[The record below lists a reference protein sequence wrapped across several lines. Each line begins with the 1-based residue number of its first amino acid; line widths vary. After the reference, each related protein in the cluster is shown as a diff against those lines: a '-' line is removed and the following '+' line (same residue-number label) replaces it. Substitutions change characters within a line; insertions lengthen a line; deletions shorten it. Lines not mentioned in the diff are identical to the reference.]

1 MRRCT
6 PGSVIRPMSGV
17 RAVRY
22 HRASPEVS
30 PVELIG
36 PPLPALPFSTL
47 AQALRALEDRPG
59 PWLTVVQGKA
69 DRVFTG
75 AELLALARAW
85 RAAARAAGLTRG
97 GRAVVLMPNDERF
110 VAAFAG
116 TLLAGA
122 TAVPLAFP
130 ATLSNPAEAIARL
143 APLVAAA
150 DPAVVLTTPELAQG
164 WPVPAVTA
172 PAPAPDQDEVLPEP
186 DDLAFLQFTSGSMGR
201 PKGAAISHRA
211 AMACTVSMGTAM
223 GLGPADVGLSW
234 LPLYHDMGLV
244 GAMLCPV
251 VFGFPLHLMRPG
263 EFLLH
268 PGRWL
273 ERAAAVRA
281 TVAAAPDFGWRLAAR
296 RLRGSPGDLSA
307 WRIGLDGAE
316 PVHRSTLDDVQAALG
331 PHGLPATALRP
342 SYGLAE
348 NTLGVCILDTSRP
361 GPDLEME
368 GRRVPSCGGPLPG
381 VTVRIDA
388 PEGEAGEIL
397 VRSAS
402 LMQGYFR
409 DAEATA
415 AALREGWLHTGDL
428 GVLSGGQLH
437 VTGRIKDLVIQ
448 NGVKFHPYDI
458 ERVAADAAEATP
470 NGAAAF
476 ARDSEEGE
484 RLVVVVEVPAR
495 RQEGVEKR
503 VRGALVEALGVRV
516 DEVRTVAPGALPRT
530 TSGKVRR
537 PAAAALFG
545 GVQAPHEP

>member
-1 MRRCT
+1 M
-6 PGSVIRPMSGV
+6 
-17 RAVRY
+17 
-22 HRASPEVS
+22 
-30 PVELIG
+30 ELHG
-36 PPLPALPFSTL
+36 PPLPALPFPTL
-47 AQALRALEDRPG
+47 VAALHALEHRPG

-69 DRVFTG
+69 DRVFSG
-75 AELLALARAW
+75 AELLVLARRW
-85 RAAARAAGLTRG
+85 RAAARAAGLQAG
-97 GRAVVLMPNDERF
+97 DRAIVLMPNDERF

-116 TLLAGA
+116 ALLAGA

-130 ATLSNPAEAIARL
+130 ATLSNPTEAVARL
-143 APLVAAA
+143 APLVTAA
-150 DPAVVLTTPELAQG
+150 DPSVVLTTPELAAG
-164 WPVPAVTA
+164 WPVPVVTA
-172 PAPAPDQDEVLPEP
+172 PAEDPDQGDVEP
-186 DDLAFLQFTSGSMGR
+186 QGDDLAFLQFTSGSMGR

-211 AMACTVSMGTAM
+211 AMTCTVSMGAAM
-223 GLGPADVGLSW
+223 GLSPADVGLSW

-244 GAMLCPV
+244 GAMLCPL

-307 WRIGLDGAE
+307 WRVALDGAE
-316 PVHRSTLDDVQAALG
+316 PVHRSTIDDVQAAMG
-331 PHGLPATALRP
+331 PHGFSPSALRP

-348 NTLGVCILDTSRP
+348 NTLGVCILDTRAP
-361 GPDLEME
+361 GPDLLLD
-368 GRRVPSCGGPLPG
+368 GRAVPSCGGPLPG
-381 VTVRIDA
+381 VSVRIDA
-388 PEGEAGEIL
+388 PPGQQGEIL
-397 VRSAS
+397 VRSGS

-409 DAEATA
+409 DPEATA
-415 AALREGWLHTGDL
+415 AALRQGWLHTGDL
-428 GVLSGGQLH
+428 GVLAGGQLH

-458 ERVAADAAEATP
+458 ERIAADAAEATP

-476 ARDSEEGE
+476 ARDHEDGE

-495 RQEGVEKR
+495 RQEGVERR

-537 PAAAALFG
+537 PAAAAMFG
-545 GVQAPHEP
+545 APDGG